1 MQPSSVASQLTGNDV
16 TFTAEAT
23 VNCGDLSYQWCKD
36 GVLIPQSDEY
46 NELNPLE
53 ESVKRAREENSGKT
67 QKYSGSTTNSLTI
80 HNIMYPD
87 DEGVFTLKV
96 TNDATAVI
104 ESMSA
109 TLDICEGYVTII
121 IIIIS
126 NFLLI
131 TKL

>member
-1 MQPSSVASQLTGNDV
+1 MQPSSVANQLTGNDV

-36 GVLIPQSDEY
+36 GEPIPQSDEY
-46 NELNPLE
+46 DELNPLE
-53 ESVKRAREENSGKT
+53 ERVKRTREE
-67 QKYSGSTTNSLTI
+67 YSGSTTNSLTI

-96 TNDATAVI
+96 TNDAAAVI

-109 TLDICEGYVTII
+109 TLDICEGYVTIS

-126 NFLLI
+126 NCLLL

>member
-1 MQPSSVASQLTGNDV
+1 MQPSSVANQLTGNDV

-36 GVLIPQSDEY
+36 GEPIPQSDKNDEG
-46 NELNPLE
+46 PE
-53 ESVKRAREENSGKT
+53 EKVKRVEYSVT
-67 QKYSGSTTNSLTI
+67 KYSGSTTNSLTI

-96 TNDATAVI
+96 TNDAAAVI

-109 TLDICEGYVTII
+109 TLDICEGDVTITYPT
-121 IIIIS
+121 S
-126 NFLLI
+126 YSLQN
-131 TKL
+131 

>member
-1 MQPSSVASQLTGNDV
+1 MQPSSVANQLTGSDV

-36 GVLIPQSDEY
+36 GEPIPLLDEDD
-46 NELNPLE
+46 EQTQ
-53 ESVKRAREENSGKT
+53 A
-67 QKYSGSTTNSLTI
+67 QKYSGSTTNSLTV

-87 DEGVFTLKV
+87 DEGVFTLKI

-126 NFLLI
+126 NCLLL
-131 TKL
+131 TRL